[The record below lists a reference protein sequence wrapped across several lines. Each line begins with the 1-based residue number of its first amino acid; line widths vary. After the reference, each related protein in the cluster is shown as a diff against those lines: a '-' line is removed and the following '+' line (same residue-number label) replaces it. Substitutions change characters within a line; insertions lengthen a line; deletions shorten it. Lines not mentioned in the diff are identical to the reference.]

1 MSAEPAQLLRRL
13 EWDSQFWGF
22 GVARLAISPSTMGVP
37 HNFDTW
43 CEEQHIAV
51 VMALV
56 PLGETGIRKSLELE
70 GFTEVDR
77 RVTLRT
83 ELDRVSVGSAN
94 ASDLITIRHATEA
107 DSAAC
112 GNIAARSHRASR
124 FSVDPGFPQS
134 RSDDLYRLWVIN
146 DIAGSAAAVFVA
158 DERGVALGYLSLS
171 VDPASS
177 TGQISLLGVAPSER
191 RRGIASALLARSVE
205 YLNAQQLHQIIVVTQ
220 GRNDPALKFYERNH
234 FSIVGEVVWLH
245 RWFKN

>member
-1 MSAEPAQLLRRL
+1 
-13 EWDSQFWGF
+13 
-22 GVARLAISPSTMGVP
+22 MGVP

-158 DERGVALGYLSLS
+158 DERGVALGYL
-171 VDPASS
+171 
-177 TGQISLLGVAPSER
+177 
-191 RRGIASALLARSVE
+191 
-205 YLNAQQLHQIIVVTQ
+205 
-220 GRNDPALKFYERNH
+220 
-234 FSIVGEVVWLH
+234 
-245 RWFKN
+245 